1 MELAMRY
8 LHACRL
14 VARVFWST
22 TGDRVRHIK
31 HGSPREG
38 IFTWVVEKRDGR
50 WLIVASQN
58 AEAMPVLPGQ

>member
-1 MELAMRY
+1 
-8 LHACRL
+8 

-58 AEAMPVLPGQ
+58 TEAMPVLPGQ